1 MRSPLPGTLFGRLGN
16 RRVALVVWGG
26 AFLSVTAVYVV
37 VVLGGGLLI
46 GHTDSPHMGL
56 SILATAIVA
65 LGLEPLRSWLEGVAK
80 RWVPG
85 DRATPYDVLSR
96 FTDSL
101 TGDLE
106 SGRVELPLRM
116 ARLLAEGTGARWAEV
131 WLVVDGEPELA
142 AGWPEEAG
150 SRQDGADGDQPG
162 PRSLDVTLDGV
173 RLGVLRLQERSDQ
186 PLSPVEERLFAGLA
200 AQAGLVLRGAGLRV
214 DLAKRAEDLATLA
227 EDLQVSRRRVVDAH
241 DSERRRLERDI
252 HDGAQQHLVA
262 LVVNFRVAH
271 TLTARNPDRA
281 QAVLGEQ
288 GKAVDNAITSLVD
301 LSRGIYPQILTEDGV
316 AAAVRDVVGSSSIP
330 VSVLDRGIGR
340 QDAELETALYFCCV
354 EAVQNAV
361 KHAAADRIEVEL
373 AKLGDRIVLR
383 VRDDG
388 QGFDVATVVAAGG
401 LGNLRDRVD
410 SVGGD
415 LTVRTNEA
423 GGTDVVVSV
432 GQVA

>member
-1 MRSPLPGTLFGRLGN
+1 MGD
-16 RRVALVVWGG
+16 RRVVLVVVGG
-26 AFLSVTAVYVV
+26 AFLTVIAVYVV

-46 GHTDSPHMGL
+46 GHTESPHVGL

-80 RWVPG
+80 RWVQG

-96 FTDSL
+96 FTETV
-101 TGDLE
+101 TGE
-106 SGRVELPLRM
+106 AGPGRQVELPLRM
-116 ARLLAEGTGARWAEV
+116 ARLLAEGTGARWTEV

-142 AGWPEEAG
+142 AAWPPEAG
-150 SRQDGADGDQPG
+150 SGDQRTDADRPG
-162 PRSLDVTLDGV
+162 LRSHDVTLDGV
-173 RLGVLRLQERSDQ
+173 RLGILRLQERQDQ

-200 AQAGLVLRGAGLRV
+200 AQAGLVLHGARLRAELV
-214 DLAKRAEDLATLA
+214 RRAEDLATLA
-227 EDLQVSRRRVVDAH
+227 EDLQVSRRRVVDTH
-241 DSERRRLERDI
+241 DSERRRLESDI

-271 TLTARNPDRA
+271 TLSAQTPERV
-281 QAVLGEQ
+281 QAVLAEQ
-288 GKAVDNAITSLVD
+288 GRAVENAITSLVD
-301 LSRGIYPQILTEDGV
+301 LSRGIYPQVLTEDGV
-316 AAAVRDVVGSSSIP
+316 AAAVRDVVGSSIIP
-330 VSVLDRGIGR
+330 VTVLDRGIGR

-361 KHAAADRIEVEL
+361 KHAAAGRIEVEL
-373 AKLGDRIVLR
+373 ADDGDRIVLR

-388 QGFDVATVVAAGG
+388 KGFDVTAVLAAGG

-415 LTVRTNEA
+415 LEVRTNES
-423 GGTDVVVSV
+423 GGTDVVVSL